1 MPEKKEKGV
10 HVGSGGFRVDRAR
23 MLKQLARFGFLHGHQ
38 VVVAL
43 ARCAV
48 LGKAA
53 RLGIKGLVKEGF
65 SLTGYDGLEIEFDGE
80 PFAEA
85 SLRHPYDC
93 LFADCPDR
101 RRRSQLARALLTL
114 SEAEPSELTV
124 TSGPAGKRFE
134 LSVRSAAEETLR
146 RVEGAGSTIVRVA
159 WEGFGVYP
167 PGELLHG
174 LAGLVEKRLRHAPIT
189 VDLRGVWLGQGEGRS
204 RHDISL
210 GPSGPGAAAHE
221 SFDRG
226 GTRGRVEMPM
236 RPAPSA
242 GRVALCWAGALVE
255 RVPEAAF
262 LPVPVDGFLDHAG
275 FNLDLSAGAVVR
287 DEEFE
292 AGVAALAAEA
302 IALAARSA
310 REHQGIMAGAAA
322 LLRSPANREI
332 WAGTLNGRISGDP
345 EASWWDSRWT
355 AKKALEERHAVY
367 RAAART
373 RWLRYCARAVASR
386 AAGPE
391 LDAALN
397 AAPLYFSTALEPLS
411 VDRLR
416 GTMARLGMIPAS
428 ARFGAT
434 NALYGPV
441 LWLSSTRDAAL
452 LPDGLKLRRL
462 R

>member
-1 MPEKKEKGV
+1 MPEKEEKGV

-23 MLKQLARFGFLHGHQ
+23 MLKQLARFGYLHAHQ
-38 VVVAL
+38 VVIAF

-48 LGKAA
+48 LGKAS
-53 RLGIKGLVKEGF
+53 RLRIKGLVKKGF
-65 SLTGYDGLEIEFDGE
+65 LTTYDGLELEFDGA
-80 PFAEA
+80 PFDEA

-93 LFADCPDR
+93 LFADRPDR
-101 RRRSQLARALLTL
+101 RRSSQLARALLTL
-114 SEAEPSELTV
+114 CEAKPSELTV
-124 TSGPAGKRFE
+124 TSGPEGKRFE
-134 LSVRSAAEETLR
+134 LSVRSSAEETLR
-146 RVEGAGSTIVRVA
+146 RVEGGGPTVVRVA

-174 LAGLVEKRLRHAPIT
+174 LAGLVEKRLSHAPIQ
-189 VDLRGVWLGQGEGRS
+189 VDLRRVWLGQGDARS
-204 RHDISL
+204 RHDVSL

-221 SFDRG
+221 SFVRG

-236 RPAPSA
+236 RPAPST

-255 RVPEAAF
+255 RVTEAAF

-275 FNLDLSAGAVVR
+275 FNLDLSGGAVVR

-292 AGVAALAAEA
+292 AGAAALAEEA

-310 REHQGIMAGAAA
+310 KEHHGIMTSAAA

-332 WAGTLNGRISGDP
+332 WSGTLNGRVSGDP
-345 EASWWDSRWT
+345 EASWWDSRWSS
-355 AKKALEERHAVY
+355 KKALEERQAIY

-373 RWLRYCARAVASR
+373 RWLRYCARAVAAR

-391 LDAALN
+391 LDEALN

-411 VDRLR
+411 VDRLSA
-416 GTMARLGMIPAS
+416 TMSRLGMIPAS

-441 LWLSSTRDAAL
+441 LWLSSARDAAL
-452 LPDGLKLRRL
+452 LPEGFKLRRL